1 MKIAVAMSGGVDSS
15 TVAYLLKKAGYD
27 IFGLFMKNWDEKDA
41 DGHCISE
48 KEYEDVVTVCNALNI
63 PYYAVNFAEEYW
75 DNVFTHFLEEIKSG
89 YTPNP
94 DVLCNREIKFNV
106 LLKKALSLGAD
117 KLATGHYCQ
126 IYDSQL
132 VKGIDPEKDQTYFL
146 YTIKKEILD
155 TVLFPIG
162 GMEKSEVRKV
172 AKEAKLSVHDKKDST
187 GICFIGKRNFKS
199 FLENYIPNEPGNFET
214 LDGTVLG
221 KHEGAVYYTI
231 GQRKGMG
238 IGGPGDAWFVVNKD
252 IKRNVVIVAQGKNHP
267 ALFADTL
274 IATEI
279 SWVGAAPTIFP
290 FTCKAK
296 VRYRQKEQPCRIEKE
311 EDGHIYVSFEEP
323 QRAITP
329 RQSVVFYDGDVCI
342 GGAIIK
348 SPGISYYHRGLSLP
362 EKLHCLID

>member
-27 IFGLFMKNWDEKDA
+27 IFGLFMKNWDEKDES
-41 DGHCISE
+41 GHCISE
-48 KEYEDVVTVCNALNI
+48 KEYKDVVSVCNALDI
-63 PYYAVNFAEEYW
+63 PYYAVNFTEEYW
-75 DNVFTHFLEEIKSG
+75 DNVFTHFLEEIKGG

-126 IYDSQL
+126 THEGQL
-132 VKGIDPEKDQTYFL
+132 IKGIDPEKDQSYFL
-146 YTIKKEILD
+146 YTIKKDILG

-162 GMEKSEVRKV
+162 GMEKSEVRRV
-172 AKEAKLSVHDKKDST
+172 AKEAKISVHDKKDST

-199 FLENYIPNEPGNFET
+199 FLENYIPNVPGNFET
-214 LDGTVLG
+214 LDGEILG

-238 IGGPGDAWFVVNKD
+238 IGGPGDAWFVVNKEVQ
-252 IKRNVVIVAQGKNHP
+252 RNVVIVAQGKNHP

-274 IATEI
+274 IATEV
-279 SWVGAAPTIFP
+279 SWVGPPPSTFP

-296 VRYRQKEQPCRIEKE
+296 VRYRQKEQTCTIEKE

-329 RQSVVFYDGDVCI
+329 RQSVVFYDGDVCM

-348 SPGISYYHRGLSLP
+348 SAGNSYYQRGLCLP
-362 EKLHCLID
+362 EKLLCV